1 MKISPDEKLQLSD
14 SIDKMN
20 EALDTFIQF
29 YNEAEEEKPLIEFD
43 SSTFD
48 MIEQAIE
55 EFGKEVVERKINT
68 IIQEIF
74 SFVRKK

>member
-29 YNEAEEEKPLIEFD
+29 YNEAKEEKPLIEFD